1 MSLSDFQKL
10 FPKNDRSFANIQ
22 YEENMK
28 RSNAE
33 KKADRNEYLRRIKE
47 MEDAASQASEAELA
61 AKLHAQ
67 ETFRQWEETKK
78 QVVKAEKVAQQAI
91 RQWEQVKAQAVDTL
105 TKAQRKYVEE
115 MRGLSGRMKKQIEE
129 EKLTEEA
136 ISRCTYHC
144 QNELCWAYDGVETKD
159 KTCPYRHKDSP
170 YWAQATCPPVKA
182 PKAPKRGGTR
192 RRQRRQNAEK

>member
-10 FPKNDRSFANIQ
+10 FPRNDRSFANIQ

-28 RSNAE
+28 KSPNE
-33 KKADRNEYLRRIKE
+33 KKAYHDEYLRRIAE
-47 MEDAASQASEAELA
+47 MEAAASKASEAEVA
-61 AKLHAQ
+61 ANLHAQ
-67 ETFRQWEETKK
+67 EAFRHWEETKK
-78 QVVKAEKVAQQAI
+78 EVVKAEKVAHQAV

-105 TKAQRKYVEE
+105 TKAQRKYLEE

-129 EKLTEEA
+129 KKLTEES

-144 QNELCWAYDGVETKD
+144 QNLNCWAYDGVEVKD

-182 PKAPKRGGTR
+182 PKASKRGGTR
-192 RRQRRQNAEK
+192 KVRMLRNNH